1 MYIRGFPMP
10 PDVRAICFD
19 LDDTFWEV
27 RPVLQRA
34 EARMAAFLQEQH
46 PVLGERFA
54 PEDLYARRMALVQE
68 RPDRAHNMTWLRT
81 EALRRFALEHGH
93 DPMIAEEAFAV
104 FIDARHDVT
113 FFDDV
118 MPALEQLSMR
128 YPLATFSNG
137 NADVHRIGIGGH
149 FVVTLNAEKVGHAK
163 PKPEAF
169 LAVANSLG
177 LQPDQI
183 MYVGDE
189 PRLDV
194 VGSREAGCCSVWLNR
209 RQMSWPA
216 DLPPAAADLEVSN
229 LLELVEWLGASAA
242 TGSR

>member
-1 MYIRGFPMP
+1 LYIRGFPMLR
-10 PDVRAICFD
+10 DVRAICFD

-34 EARMAAFLQEQH
+34 EARMAAFLQERH
-46 PVLGERFA
+46 PELGARFA
-54 PEDLYARRMALVQE
+54 PEDLYARRMSLVQE
-68 RPDRAHNMTWLRT
+68 RPDRAHDMTWLRT
-81 EALRRFALEHGH
+81 EALRRFALEYEH
-93 DPMIAEEAFAV
+93 DPGIADDAFAV
-104 FIDARHDVT
+104 FIDARHEVT

-118 MPALEQLSMR
+118 LPALQLLSAA

-169 LAVANSLG
+169 LAVADSLG
-177 LQPDQI
+177 LRPDQ
-183 MYVGDE
+183 MLYVGDE

-194 VGSREAGCCSVWLNR
+194 TGSRAAGCRSAWINR
-209 RQMSWPA
+209 RTTPWPS
-216 DLPPAAADLEVSN
+216 DLAPAADLEVSN
-229 LLELVEWLGASAA
+229 LLQLAEQLGVSAA
-242 TGSR
+242 TE

>member
-46 PVLGERFA
+46 PVLAERFA

-68 RPDRAHNMTWLRT
+68 RPDRAHDMTWLRT
-81 EALRRFALEHGH
+81 EALRRFALEHEH

-104 FIDARHDVT
+104 FIDARHEVSFFEDVL
-113 FFDDV
+113 
-118 MPALEQLSMR
+118 PALERLAER
-128 YPLATFSNG
+128 FPLATFSNG

-149 FVVTLNAEKVGHAK
+149 FVVTLNAEKVGYAK

-177 LQPDQI
+177 LRPEQLL
-183 MYVGDE
+183 YVGDE

-194 VGSREAGCCSVWLNR
+194 MGSRTAGCRSAWVNR
-209 RQMSWPA
+209 RGLPWPA
-216 DLPPAAADLEVSN
+216 DLAPAADLEVSN
-229 LLELVEWLGASAA
+229 LLELADWLDGSTT

>member
-1 MYIRGFPMP
+1 
-10 PDVRAICFD
+10 
-19 LDDTFWEV
+19 
-27 RPVLQRA
+27 
-34 EARMAAFLQEQH
+34 MAAFLQEQH
-46 PVLGERFA
+46 PLLAERFA

-68 RPDRAHNMTWLRT
+68 RPDRAHDMTWLRT
-81 EALRRFALEHGH
+81 EALRRFALEHEH

-104 FIDARHDVT
+104 FIDARHEVS

-118 MPALEQLSMR
+118 LPALERLAGR

-137 NADVHRIGIGGH
+137 NADVHRIGIGAH

-177 LQPDQI
+177 LRPEQLL
-183 MYVGDE
+183 YVGDE

-194 VGSREAGCCSVWLNR
+194 MGSRTAGCRSAWVNR
-209 RQMSWPA
+209 RGLPWPT
-216 DLPPAAADLEVSN
+216 DLAPAADLEVSN
-229 LLELVEWLGASAA
+229 LLELADWLDGSTT

>member
-1 MYIRGFPMP
+1 MP
-10 PDVRAICFD
+10 LDVRAICFD

-46 PVLGERFA
+46 PVLGARFA
-54 PEDLYARRMALVQE
+54 PEDLYARRMALVEE
-68 RPDRAHNMTWLRT
+68 RPDRAHDMTWLRT
-81 EALRRFALEHGH
+81 EALRRFAIEHEH
-93 DPMIAEEAFAV
+93 DPTIADDAFAV

-113 FFDDV
+113 LFADV
-118 MPALEQLSMR
+118 LPALKRLSGR

-137 NADVHRIGIGGH
+137 NADVHRIGIGSH
-149 FVVTLNAEKVGHAK
+149 FVATLNAETVGHAK

-169 LAVANSLG
+169 LAVAESLG
-177 LQPDQI
+177 LRPDQI
-183 MYVGDE
+183 LYVGDE

-194 VGSREAGCCSVWLNR
+194 MGSRSAGCRSVWINR
-209 RQMSWPA
+209 RAISWPT
-216 DLPPAAADLEVSN
+216 DLAPEADLEVSN
-229 LLELVEWLGASAA
+229 LLELVAWLDASTT

>member
-1 MYIRGFPMP
+1 LYIRGFPMP
-10 PDVRAICFD
+10 PSVRAICFD

-34 EARMAAFLQEQH
+34 ETRMAAFLREKH
-46 PVLGERFA
+46 PVLGARFA
-54 PEDLYARRMALVQE
+54 SEDLYARRMALVQE
-68 RPDRAHNMTWLRT
+68 RPDRAHDMTWLRT
-81 EALRRFALEHGH
+81 EALRRFALEHEH
-93 DPMIAEEAFAV
+93 DPTIADEAFAV

-118 MPALEQLSMR
+118 LPALERLSGR

-169 LAVANSLG
+169 LAVADSLG
-177 LQPDQI
+177 LRPEQI
-183 MYVGDE
+183 LYVGDE

-194 VGSREAGCCSVWLNR
+194 MGSRAAGCRSVWINR
-209 RQMSWPA
+209 RETPWPA
-216 DLPPAAADLEVSN
+216 DLSPAADLEVSN
-229 LLELVEWLGASAA
+229 LLELVDWLDESTT